1 MRRLYQNHMSDSEGA
16 QSIDKGGTGA
26 TTLPQGAK
34 NLGLVTRDMANR
46 PNGVLLLNILGALDK
61 NALPGSVSDPSNPS
75 LYGDDVVTVNQTLT
89 LKITNYDSFVN
100 YTVSAVGGTA
110 VVKGEDVIFTAG
122 STAAAGSI
130 TLNGKSYG
138 ITVVSAPEAIVA
150 TPSITSPVNGA
161 TSMAVSV
168 TVTSSAFS
176 ITNSTDTHLS
186 SDWEI
191 STDSSFATTF
201 AQSLND
207 TVNKTSWTVS
217 GLAALTKYYLRTRQK
232 SSGGKL
238 SAWSPISNFTTKA
251 TYPSAQVQLLFSP
264 YMAETEFFGYG
275 VALSS
280 DASTLV
286 VGAPGND
293 SVFTEQGTAYL
304 FQQSG
309 SGSYTLKDELTS
321 DIPVTSEALGKAVA
335 VSADGNRAVV
345 SSGFTTN
352 GGKGEVFVYDNRT
365 AQGTGWTRMQ
375 MLSDVS
381 STRFGFAIAI
391 SADATTI
398 AVGAPYEA
406 GTNANQVGG
415 VYIYTQV
422 AGTWTQ
428 QAHLTPGALTS
439 SAQFG
444 YAVALSSDGNTC
456 VIGAPYEDGALAEA
470 GAVYVFTRSGST
482 WTLLK
487 KLTATTV
494 ITGAHFGFSVA
505 LTPDG
510 SRAVVGAPDTKVTQT
525 AQGAAWICQ
534 RTVSGT
540 DWSVTARLLANSP
553 VLGETLG
560 YSVAISSDGNTV
572 LAGAPGI
579 NATNQSTVHRAC
591 VFTCTTVGGTPTW
604 VHVTDLTPAAVYY
617 SNFGYSVALSGDG
630 LVAAVGDYHNA
641 AGGAATAGD
650 VVIFK

>member
-34 NLGLVTRDMANR
+34 NLGLVTRDMANK
-46 PNGVLLLNILGALDK
+46 PNGVLLLNSLGALDK

-110 VVKGEDVIFTAG
+110 VVKSEDVIFTAG

-138 ITVVSAPEAIVA
+138 ITVVSVPEAIVA

-275 VALSS
+275 LVLSS

-293 SVFTEQGTAYL
+293 SQYTEQGTAYL
-304 FQQSG
+304 FQPDG
-309 SGSYTLKDELTS
+309 TGAYALKSQHTS
-321 DIPVTSEALGKAVA
+321 DTPATTDLLGKAVA
-335 VSADGNRAVV
+335 VSTDGSRVVV
-345 SSGFTTN
+345 SGIDQTRTVGQVFIYDDRRAY
-352 GGKGEVFVYDNRT
+352 GG
-365 AQGTGWTRMQ
+365 GWTRMQ
-375 MLSDVS
+375 RLTGGDRDNYGDAV
-381 STRFGFAIAI
+381 AI

-398 AVGAPYEA
+398 AVGAPHEVGGNSY
-406 GTNANQVGG
+406 QVGG

-422 AGTWTQ
+422 SGTWTQ
-428 QAHLTPGALTS
+428 QAHLTPGAVPNSAKFGTSIALSSDGNTCIVGAPNEQIVSGEEGAVYIFTRSGTTWTQQAKLTEPS
-439 SAQFG
+439 PVIFASFG
-444 YAVALSSDGNTC
+444 YAVALSSDGNAAL
-456 VIGAPYEDGALAEA
+456 VGAPNIGLNNPPAGGVYFFERSGTSWVQRSKFQNSTPLIGDQFGSAIAVSNDGTVAVVA
-470 GAVYVFTRSGST
+470 GKSGSDLVSSFTRSGST
-482 WTLLK
+482 WTRKAQL
-487 KLTATTV
+487 
-494 ITGAHFGFSVA
+494 S
-505 LTPDG
+505 G
-510 SRAVVGAPDTKVTQT
+510 SP
-525 AQGAAWICQ
+525 
-534 RTVSGT
+534 
-540 DWSVTARLLANSP
+540 SVTS
-553 VLGETLG
+553 G
-560 YSVAISSDGNTV
+560 YGSSVG
-572 LAGAPGI
+572 
-579 NATNQSTVHRAC
+579 
-591 VFTCTTVGGTPTW
+591 
-604 VHVTDLTPAAVYY
+604 
-617 SNFGYSVALSGDG
+617 LSGDG
-630 LVAAVGDYHNA
+630 LVAAVGCWNYNS
-641 AGGAATAGD
+641 GYGA
-650 VVIFK
+650 VFIFK